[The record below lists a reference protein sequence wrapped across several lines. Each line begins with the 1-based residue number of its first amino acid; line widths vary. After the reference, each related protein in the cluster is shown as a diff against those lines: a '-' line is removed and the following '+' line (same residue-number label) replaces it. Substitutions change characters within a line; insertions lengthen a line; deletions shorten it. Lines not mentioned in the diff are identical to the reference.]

1 VGLGIELLLIIL
13 FASVREEI
21 PEVVF
26 NTPLPLPW
34 LKVLF
39 ELKVFK
45 YKLLLLFYSLFK
57 VNPPPPVEFKRWLG
71 ELDDCLRS

>member
-1 VGLGIELLLIIL
+1 MGLGIELLLIVL
-13 FASVREEI
+13 LARVREEI
-21 PEVVF
+21 PEVEF

-45 YKLLLLFYSLFK
+45 YKLLFYSLFK
-57 VNPPPPVEFKRWLG
+57 GNPPPPVEFNRWLG
-71 ELDDCLRS
+71 ELDDSLRS